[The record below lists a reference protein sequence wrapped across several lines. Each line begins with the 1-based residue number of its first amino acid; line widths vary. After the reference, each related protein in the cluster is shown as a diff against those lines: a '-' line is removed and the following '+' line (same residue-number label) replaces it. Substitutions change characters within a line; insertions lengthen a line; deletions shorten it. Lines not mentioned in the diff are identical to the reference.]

1 MRRRTA
7 MGWSLLIVAI
17 VLAACTGQTSETTT
31 TTVATTTTTTAPT
44 TTTTSTTVPAITR
57 PYGGEAVIIESQ
69 EPPTLNAFLPG
80 GDTLIVSIIGQT
92 YAAGVQEI
100 DGNTL
105 DLIPELVTELPT
117 VENGGVVLNVD
128 GTMTV
133 KYQIVDDARWSDG
146 TPLTGE
152 DFQFTL
158 ETILDPDLP
167 ISKLVYEDIFTS
179 TAEDKTFEYTMAAPT
194 LQHELLFSEILPK
207 HAVEGSDFVVD
218 WNDARWPSAGPFVL
232 SEWERGDS
240 LTVVRNGEY
249 WKTDPESGQQLP
261 YLDSVTFRFIT
272 DAATAQEAFTV
283 RDGDIITPEATVP
296 VVESLRALESD
307 GAAVEVVSGPT
318 WEHLNFQFGPGRL
331 NRNPSSCTDRYE
343 MRLAV
348 AQTIDRD
355 RIVDEVL
362 GGLVEPLDSY
372 VDAFTPSLSLDA
384 WAAYVA
390 DSEAASANYQ
400 AASELAGAP
409 CTVVFTTTST
419 LDERV
424 QMAELF
430 VGMFEEAGIP
440 FENQLEANQLFFGD
454 TLSTGRW
461 DVGSWAWVGSPGFSG
476 LVNIHDVFDPEGS
489 LPAGSNYYRW
499 GTPDSSVID
508 DATERFAEVRD
519 EMNSTVDNRELA
531 ALVNEAETILA
542 ESLVIIPLY
551 ARPSAAAVWAD
562 EIAGF
567 KHNASVAG
575 YTWNIESWYRADLD
589 LP

>member
-7 MGWSLLIVAI
+7 MGWSLLVAAIIV
-17 VLAACTGQTSETTT
+17 AACTGQTSETTT

-100 DGNTL
+100 DGDTL
-105 DLIPELVTELPT
+105 DLVPELVTELPT

-218 WNDARWPSAGPFVL
+218 WNDTRWPSAGPFVL

-240 LTVVRNGEY
+240 LTVVRNDEY

-272 DAATAQEAFTV
+272 EAATAQDAFTA

-331 NRNPSSCTDRYE
+331 YRKPSSCTDPY
-343 MRLAV
+343 
-348 AQTIDRD
+348 
-355 RIVDEVL
+355 
-362 GGLVEPLDSY
+362 
-372 VDAFTPSLSLDA
+372 
-384 WAAYVA
+384 
-390 DSEAASANYQ
+390 
-400 AASELAGAP
+400 
-409 CTVVFTTTST
+409 
-419 LDERV
+419 
-424 QMAELF
+424 
-430 VGMFEEAGIP
+430 
-440 FENQLEANQLFFGD
+440 
-454 TLSTGRW
+454 
-461 DVGSWAWVGSPGFSG
+461 
-476 LVNIHDVFDPEGS
+476 
-489 LPAGSNYYRW
+489 
-499 GTPDSSVID
+499 
-508 DATERFAEVRD
+508 
-519 EMNSTVDNRELA
+519 
-531 ALVNEAETILA
+531 
-542 ESLVIIPLY
+542 
-551 ARPSAAAVWAD
+551 
-562 EIAGF
+562 
-567 KHNASVAG
+567 
-575 YTWNIESWYRADLD
+575 
-589 LP
+589 